1 MTTPAFADLHE
12 ELRRALDR
20 NELLLAY
27 QPIMDLSDG
36 ALGGVEALLRWNHP
50 VRGLLWPGEFLPGV
64 RDAELSARLS
74 SFVIHRAGA
83 QADAWRARMPG
94 TLMVAVNVSASQFA
108 SDDLLVQLASAQRSH
123 DLEPGVLALEIHER
137 ILFDDIAR
145 AAERLASLE
154 ELGIRIVVDDFGT
167 AYADAPAPT
176 TDGLLLSLVALE
188 EFPVEVVAVDR
199 RLWERL
205 STEAPD
211 AAVVD
216 GAVRIAHR
224 FGFRVLA
231 EGVET
236 APEAE
241 QLRDCGCD
249 LAQGYYFHRPQSPE
263 YIEILL
269 REARDARREQVL
281 RGVAS

>member
-94 TLMVAVNVSASQFA
+94 PLMVAVNVSASQFA

-167 AYADAPAPT
+167 AYADAPAAT